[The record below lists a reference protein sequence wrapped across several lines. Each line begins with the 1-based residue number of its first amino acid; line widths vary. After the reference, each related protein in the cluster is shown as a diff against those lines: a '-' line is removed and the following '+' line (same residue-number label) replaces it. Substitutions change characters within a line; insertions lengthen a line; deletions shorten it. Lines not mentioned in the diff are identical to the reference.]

1 MNRVYID
8 GIFDLFHRGHL
19 ESLRQAKNLY
29 DNTYLIVGVISDEVA
44 RDYKRLPIIS
54 EVDRLEIIKS
64 IDIVNEVIENAPL
77 VITEDFVIR
86 NNLDLVV
93 HGFSNEEDWLKQK
106 TFFEYLIQSGKFKK
120 INYYQETSTTSI
132 INKIKRI
139 EN

>member
-19 ESLRQAKNLY
+19 ESLRQAKNIY
-29 DNTYLIVGVISDEVA
+29 DNTYLIVGVISDEDA